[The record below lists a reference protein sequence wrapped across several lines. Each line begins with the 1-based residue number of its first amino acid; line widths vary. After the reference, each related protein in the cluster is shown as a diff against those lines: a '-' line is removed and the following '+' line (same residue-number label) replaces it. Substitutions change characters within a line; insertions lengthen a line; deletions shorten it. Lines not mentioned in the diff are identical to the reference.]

1 MSNARKT
8 TPEKPET
15 APSMAPYVEVV
26 FDFDENLEET
36 RRQLHQEELDGRYPI
51 LSELEIDDRY
61 GADWEELIDPLYQ
74 EARRLRLSL
83 KRGRL
88 ELAEARSNLDSMKP
102 PLRLKKRG
110 TWA

>member
-1 MSNARKT
+1 MKNTRKT
-8 TPEKPET
+8 TPENPET

-26 FDFDENLEET
+26 FDFDKDLEET
-36 RRQLHQEELDGRYPI
+36 SRRLPQEELDRRYPI

-61 GADWEELIDPLYQ
+61 GMDWEDLIEPLFQ